1 MSDRSRFDGRSPEW
15 DRRLMQLAFSI
26 GQWSKDPTPV
36 GCVIAGPA
44 NEIRS
49 TGYNGL
55 PRGADYRVTERIER
69 PGKYFWIEHAERNAI
84 YNAAR
89 AGIPIEG
96 CRIFV
101 PWYPCVDCARAIV
114 QCGLI
119 ELVAIEP
126 DWQDVR
132 WGEHFRIAQEMF
144 MECGVPV
151 RFLESD
157 ILRRATEDT
166 ASNVESRRK

>member
-1 MSDRSRFDGRSPEW
+1 MRDRARSDGTNGGW
-15 DRRLMQLAFSI
+15 DRKLMQLAFTI
-26 GQWSKDPTPV
+26 GRWSKDPTPV

-55 PRGADYRVTERIER
+55 PRGVNDSVAQRLER
-69 PGKYFWIEHAERNAI
+69 PAKYLWIEHAERNAI

-89 AGIPIEG
+89 ACIPIQG

-101 PWYPCVDCARAIV
+101 PWYPCVDCARAIL

-119 ELVAIEP
+119 ELIAIEP
-126 DWQDVR
+126 DWQDKR
-132 WGEHFRIAQEMF
+132 WGEHFQIAQEMF
-144 MECGVPV
+144 KECGLRV
-151 RFLESD
+151 RFLDSEILTCATEET
-157 ILRRATEDT
+157 ILR
-166 ASNVESRRK
+166 